1 MEHQQW
7 ERINIGNIKKKEQI
21 NSKTYNIMEKK
32 SDEEKSK
39 NAQNYKIENETEN
52 FEIQKIPKELCK
64 EIIQLRTNNKLNQKD
79 FAQKLNI
86 QVTTIHD
93 IESGKA
99 IYNGETKKNIQK
111 IEKMYKIN
119 FVNKK

>member
-21 NSKTYNIMEKK
+21 NSKIYNIMEKK

-52 FEIQKIPKELCK
+52 FEIPKIPKELCK

-99 IYNGETKKNIQK
+99 IYNGDTKKNIQK